1 MHRNR
6 PFILNSSRSL
16 RAATFARHLAPALA
30 LALCAV
36 AAPTTHA
43 GDAALS
49 LSTPA
54 TTASAPVSTRYGLF
68 DLLDHRSSYG
78 QGVYPEPFLIDDSDL
93 EENEFRLDWFHA
105 KAGASRTDLSTA
117 EVEKGFGVLTLEI
130 EVPYERDTTPD
141 GISQGMDNVDL
152 GARLPIF
159 QYVAADNSWDTTFG
173 VGIEIGIPT
182 QSTVS
187 KNAEFV
193 PKFFNDTRFGD
204 HVTVQSIFGY
214 STLTGPGDDGGL
226 QTFEYGFLAGFT
238 IHHKE
243 LPIPGVESIIP
254 LFEVSGEKEVN
265 HDRSNSVLG
274 NAGIRINLKSIGPI
288 QPRLGVGWVF
298 PMTQDA
304 RQDVHAGIYTSLVFE
319 Y

>member
-1 MHRNR
+1 MKVRQ
-6 PFILNSSRSL
+6 FL
-16 RAATFARHLAPALA
+16 LAPISACALLAA
-30 LALCAV
+30 LVSNAW
-36 AAPTTHA
+36 A
-43 GDAALS
+43 GDTLS
-49 LSTPA
+49 LAPSTAAEPL
-54 TTASAPVSTRYGLF
+54 STRYGLF

-78 QGVYPEPFLIDDSDL
+78 QGIYPEPFLIDDSDL
-93 EENEFRLDWFHA
+93 ETNEFRLDWFHA
-105 KAGASRTDLSTA
+105 KAGSSRTDLVTA
-117 EVEKGFGVLTLEI
+117 EVEKGFGVVTLEI
-130 EVPYERDTTPD
+130 EVPFERDSTPD

-159 QYVAADNSWDTTFG
+159 EYVAPDNSWDTAFG

-182 QSTVS
+182 NSTVS
-187 KNAEFV
+187 KNAEVV
-193 PKFFNDTRFGD
+193 PKFFNDTRIGD
-204 HVTVQSIFGY
+204 HITIQSIFGY
-214 STLTGPGDDGGL
+214 SMLTGPGDDGGL
-226 QTFEYGFLAGFT
+226 HTFEYGVLAGFT

-254 LFEVSGEKEVN
+254 LFEMSGEKEVN
-265 HDRSNSVLG
+265 HDNSNSILG

-298 PMTQDA
+298 PMTDAA